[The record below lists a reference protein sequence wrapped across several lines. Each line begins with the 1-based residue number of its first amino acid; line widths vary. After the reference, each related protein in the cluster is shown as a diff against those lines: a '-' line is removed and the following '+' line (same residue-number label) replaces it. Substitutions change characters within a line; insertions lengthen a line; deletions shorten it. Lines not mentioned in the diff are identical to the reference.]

1 MGCIKEWASLP
12 MLHLLEGRITA
23 GVDAEVDVY
32 KGFYHVYD
40 MLEPDT
46 AEARK
51 AADKFVDKFR
61 DACEKYRT

>member
-46 AEARK
+46 AERSSLHYHMTGRAFSY
-51 AADKFVDKFR
+51 AW
-61 DACEKYRT
+61 